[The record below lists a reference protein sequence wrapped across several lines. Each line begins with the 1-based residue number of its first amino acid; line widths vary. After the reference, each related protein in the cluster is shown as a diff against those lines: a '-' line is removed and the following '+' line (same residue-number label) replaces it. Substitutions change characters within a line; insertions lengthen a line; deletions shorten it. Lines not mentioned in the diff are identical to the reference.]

1 MKKINKIFR
10 YIERECIKKIIYINH
25 CSYMKLYN
33 NYLKKVGV
41 KMENGCSYIDNSVYI
56 DGTDYSLIS
65 LGDNVVLSREVTILT
80 HDFSNIKALNSINV
94 NNFHDYRHIVKP
106 VTTGENSFIGAKT
119 IILPGTFIGKNV
131 IVGAGSVVKGSIEDN
146 TVVAGNPAKVI
157 KNTDEY
163 ARKFLKN

>member
-1 MKKINKIFR
+1 
-10 YIERECIKKIIYINH
+10 
-25 CSYMKLYN
+25 
-33 NYLKKVGV
+33 
-41 KMENGCSYIDNSVYI
+41 MENGCSYIDNSVYI

-80 HDFSNIKALNSINV
+80 HDFSNIKALNSMNV
-94 NNFHDYRHIVKP
+94 NNFQDYRHIVKP
-106 VTTGENSFIGAKT
+106 VTIGENSFIGAKT